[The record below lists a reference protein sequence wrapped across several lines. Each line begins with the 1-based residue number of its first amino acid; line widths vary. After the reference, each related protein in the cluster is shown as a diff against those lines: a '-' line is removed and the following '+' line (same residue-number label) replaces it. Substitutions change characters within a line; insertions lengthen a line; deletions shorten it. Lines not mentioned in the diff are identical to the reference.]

1 MCGHGVYRTR
11 EWMDK
16 NGGCHH
22 NPICS
27 PPSLCFCGVCEVGPL
42 QSHLLLQ
49 PAVENCPTGS
59 VTSLISERWL
69 CFELVLVSER
79 HSSCQGLKSISCHLS
94 TRESTSA
101 KRSATQRAH
110 VRMAE
115 QRPQSDSQRLAKPV
129 EGNKGLHRQ
138 QGQKTWYLMST
149 P

>member
-1 MCGHGVYRTR
+1 MLPSKLVLCGA
-11 EWMDK
+11 
-16 NGGCHH
+16 
-22 NPICS
+22 
-27 PPSLCFCGVCEVGPL
+27 CEVGPL

-94 TRESTSA
+94 TRESRSA
-101 KRSATQRAH
+101 KRSAAQRAH

-115 QRPQSDSQRLAKPV
+115 RSASERQPAPCQARGGKQRSPQTARAKDLV
-129 EGNKGLHRQ
+129 LDVYSLRDHASKNQGLVQ
-138 QGQKTWYLMST
+138 V

>member
-1 MCGHGVYRTR
+1 MAGATIIPFAPLQACAFVEHVRLGL
-11 EWMDK
+11 
-16 NGGCHH
+16 
-22 NPICS
+22 CS
-27 PPSLCFCGVCEVGPL
+27 PTCCCSRLLKTVPQEV
-42 QSHLLLQ
+42 SM
-49 PAVENCPTGS
+49 
-59 VTSLISERWL
+59 SLISERWL

-94 TRESTSA
+94 TRESRSA

-115 QRPQSDSQRLAKPV
+115 QRPQSYSQRLAKPV